1 ASGRERREVSQDGY
15 PSEQARDHLL
25 GGLGEA
31 LLLLLEVGLPGRER
45 PDLEPIERADHGA
58 FPVQVRV
65 GAQMA
70 RDGDAALLVRDDVL
84 RSGQQHPQVVTGA
97 PIGGG
102 RPTGFLELLAELGER
117 GHGDA
122 VPLSASHDQSR
133 GELVTELR
141 RKDQASLVVE
151 LGREG
156 AEEHPGPPS
165 LTVTRDPKP
174 HLLPTGPTL
183 PHYPPPNASRMPKMS
198 HLTAITAGS
207 SGGGRW
213 GGKWCGTRDSVSPH
227 AGSPAPGSRSLRRV
241 QPGAAQRCRS

>member
-1 ASGRERREVSQDGY
+1 
-15 PSEQARDHLL
+15 
-25 GGLGEA
+25 
-31 LLLLLEVGLPGRER
+31 
-45 PDLEPIERADHGA
+45 
-58 FPVQVRV
+58 
-65 GAQMA
+65 
-70 RDGDAALLVRDDVL
+70 
-84 RSGQQHPQVVTGA
+84 
-97 PIGGG
+97 
-102 RPTGFLELLAELGER
+102 
-117 GHGDA
+117 
-122 VPLSASHDQSR
+122 QSR

-174 HLLPTGPTL
+174 HLLPTRPTL

-213 GGKWCGTRDSVSPH
+213 GESGVERATACRRTPDHRRQGAARCGECSPVRLKD
-227 AGSPAPGSRSLRRV
+227 AGHEVLGRAAPGNAVEVEGSGGSRWSAVEIRGNGRSRWSDPRRSAAHRAAARGATVVSGWGRQRAGPCAPRGDTRSAPARRSRGAAVVEFRGGSEAVVTRALLPALFHLLHEAAAVAPRRV
-241 QPGAAQRCRS
+241 GALRAGTA